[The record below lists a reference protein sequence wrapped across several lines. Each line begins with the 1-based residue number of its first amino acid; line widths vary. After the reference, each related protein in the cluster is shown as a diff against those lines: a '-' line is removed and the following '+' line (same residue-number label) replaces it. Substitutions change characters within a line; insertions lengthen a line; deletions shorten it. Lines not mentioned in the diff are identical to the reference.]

1 MRFTAFLSLVLL
13 PVASSF
19 AAGNRPVES
28 SPEVLAGFHREAA
41 PLASDVAKSLVW
53 IADAKKMDEFLAQR
67 NPVEVHGTRAY
78 EVLPDTRG
86 VWREYARQAWAY
98 AERGDD
104 EGVINR
110 VSQMLKLAALY
121 REFGG
126 LQNVVQAEEIRYLA
140 GRTVQ
145 QLGYGGHF
153 KSQYLETSPRDCLAE
168 IQRLAGDERG
178 EVTPEF
184 WQHLLA
190 VAQQSFLRLAG
201 QPTHPV
207 AMTGSVSSR

>member
-1 MRFTAFLSLVLL
+1 MRILILSSALL
-13 PVASSF
+13 LSASVSSF
-19 AAGNRPVES
+19 AAGSPVIES
-28 SPEVLAGFHREAA
+28 PTDAIGSFHREAA
-41 PLASDVAKSLVW
+41 PLSSSVAKSLVW
-53 IADAKKMDEFLAQR
+53 IADARKMDEFLAQMD
-67 NPVEVHGTRAY
+67 PASKCESAHGY

-104 EGVINR
+104 GGVTGRI
-110 VSQMLKLAALY
+110 SQMLKLAALY
-121 REFGG
+121 RQFGG

-145 QLGYGGHF
+145 QLGYGGRI
-153 KSQYLETSPRDCLAE
+153 KSPYLETSSQDCIAV
-168 IQRLAGDERG
+168 IQRLAGSERG

-190 VAQQSFLRLAG
+190 VGRQSFLRLSG
-201 QPTHPV
+201 QPAHQV
-207 AMTGSVSSR
+207 AVALSE